1 MWPLLGLT
9 WWRLDTL
16 RISGFVDDVMFAS
29 NRLADVW
36 RLIEVNHHGGIEPG
50 PEYIY
55 DYLVGFVD
63 MYFAVGVGGVAQW

>member
-1 MWPLLGLT
+1 
-9 WWRLDTL
+9 
-16 RISGFVDDVMFAS
+16 MFAS

-63 MYFAVGVGGVAQW
+63 MYVAVGAPCS